1 MMTLEDLQYIFKP
14 QIDEGT
20 EKLYFMLEDNGHKV
34 IERHPVADIE
44 SLLPMLSCF
53 EYHAREARMPR
64 FVK

>member
-1 MMTLEDLQYIFKP
+1 MTLEDLKYIFQT

-20 EKLYFMLEDNGHKV
+20 DKLYFMLEDEGHKV
-34 IERHPVADIE
+34 IERHPVTDIE

-53 EYHAREARMPR
+53 EYRGGVDRMPR